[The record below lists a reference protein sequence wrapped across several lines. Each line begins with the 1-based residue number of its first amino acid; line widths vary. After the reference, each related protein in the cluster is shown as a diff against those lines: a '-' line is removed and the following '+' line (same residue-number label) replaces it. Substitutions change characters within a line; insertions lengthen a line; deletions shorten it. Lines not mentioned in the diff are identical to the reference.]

1 MSIVL
6 AVIFSIITIIMCVYF
21 DTFIYYY
28 NCSSFIL
35 GLISSLLKNI
45 FFAYSIYLL
54 MKYYA
59 MF

>member
-21 DTFIYYY
+21 DTFICYY
-28 NCSSFIL
+28 NCNSFIL
-35 GLISSLLKNI
+35 GFVIGLLKNI
-45 FFAYSIYLL
+45 FFAYSVYILI
-54 MKYYA
+54 KYYA